1 MKLKFLQIGGGLVL
15 AIFVIAGA
23 LGLALH
29 FVGADTLS
37 YQSHLSEENFA
48 NSKLSSYELS
58 QAPDKIPLSAD
69 AYVVCDLDLEENILE
84 KNENQ
89 ILPIASI
96 TKLMTALVARDMLT
110 ADRQIEMTR
119 RAWET
124 YGNTAYLRVGDK
136 LPLSVM
142 LYPLLLTSSNDVAEA
157 IAETA
162 GREQFVARMNQLAK
176 ELGMNQTHFDDPSGL
191 SPHNISTPVDLVKL
205 INYIHKKEPDLLTI
219 TNLKSYRYGRFAWS
233 NLNRVSL
240 MKYYQGGKNGYTD
253 EARRTLVS
261 LFEVPVKVATG
272 TDDKSKQENRLLAVV
287 LLASEDNRQDTKSL
301 LNYINRYA
309 SYVGGKNGF
318 IPVNPS
324 SS

>member
-1 MKLKFLQIGGGLVL
+1 MT
-15 AIFVIAGA
+15 IFVAVGI
-23 LGLALH
+23 LGLTLH
-29 FVGADTLS
+29 FVGADTLRYKS
-37 YQSHLSEENFA
+37 DLVDSEFV
-48 NSKLSSYELS
+48 NSKLSSYSLAS
-58 QAPDKIPLSAD
+58 SPDNLPLSAD

-124 YGNTAYLRVGDK
+124 YGNTAHMRIGDK
-136 LPLSVM
+136 LPLSVA

-162 GREQFVARMNQLAK
+162 GRERFVAKMNQLAK
-176 ELGMNQTHFDDPSGL
+176 ELGMTHTNFADPSGL
-191 SPHNISTPVDLVKL
+191 SPENISTPVDLIKL
-205 INYIHKKEPDLLTI
+205 INYVYKKEPDLLTI
-219 TNLKSYRYGRFAWS
+219 TNLKSYRYGRFTWS

-253 EARRTLVS
+253 EAKRTLVS
-261 LFEVPVKVATG
+261 LFEVPIKVATG
-272 TDDKSKQENRLLAVV
+272 TDGKAEQEARLLAVV
-287 LLASEDNRQDTKSL
+287 LLASEDNRQDTKNI
-301 LNYINRYA
+301 LNYINRYV
-309 SYVGGKNGF
+309 SYAGGKNGF
-318 IPVNPS
+318 IPINPS